1 MNQNKTA
8 NELTL
13 EQVGQL
19 FKTYENFPRPGI
31 LFYDIHPIMANAKAR
46 KVVIEHLYARYRG
59 STTLSVSSYDKT
71 GF

>member
-1 MNQNKTA
+1 MASNSNGSD
-8 NELTL
+8 NNNSRDLTV

-46 KVVIEHLYARYRG
+46 KVIIEHLYERY
-59 STTLSVSSYDKT
+59 K
-71 GF
+71 GFG